1 MNKSNKL
8 FKLAIIGGGA
18 AGLYLANKLREKEN
32 IILIE
37 SGGIYKYTK
46 NNPNHNYFISKKS
59 SHKIKIDHF
68 SGIGGNTSKWGGQL
82 LPFSENDI
90 NKLNGWPMDF
100 KDLAENYENIS
111 KELLG
116 QSINFYSLTNIVN
129 SNKLNIFNLN
139 NKNLRIHVS
148 GWLRKKNFKKLF
160 FKFIKNKI
168 TIMDNYYV
176 DYLENNENG
185 FYKIYCKNKNSTKV
199 IRAQK
204 VVITCGAIQSVRL
217 LMNSISCGNIRK
229 NINLGK
235 GFMDHA
241 TISKLRLVLKNRYK
255 FLSLFNTKY
264 LSNGNKLSIR
274 ISASDTF
281 LKESDYNISAM
292 IKVNPPKNFFKRF
305 INLITVVLTKDIL
318 NFIYKPFG
326 EVVLC
331 FFIEQKISKTKN
343 IFINSDGF
351 PILQWV
357 KDEKEVEQL
366 QKFQKIII
374 KSFLENDFIEESSYY
389 LNNEQII
396 NDIKGNNHPMG
407 GAIMHNEEKKS
418 VVDPNLQIIGC
429 ENLYLCSTA
438 IFPSGSFSNPTMTLL
453 AFADRLSQKLKMI

>member
-1 MNKSNKL
+1 M
-8 FKLAIIGGGA
+8 
-18 AGLYLANKLREKEN
+18 
-32 IILIE
+32 
-37 SGGIYKYTK
+37 
-46 NNPNHNYFISKKS
+46 
-59 SHKIKIDHF
+59 
-68 SGIGGNTSKWGGQL
+68 
-82 LPFSENDI
+82 
-90 NKLNGWPMDF
+90 
-100 KDLAENYENIS
+100 
-111 KELLG
+111 
-116 QSINFYSLTNIVN
+116 
-129 SNKLNIFNLN
+129 
-139 NKNLRIHVS
+139 
-148 GWLRKKNFKKLF
+148 
-160 FKFIKNKI
+160 
-168 TIMDNYYV
+168 
-176 DYLENNENG
+176 
-185 FYKIYCKNKNSTKV
+185 
-199 IRAQK
+199 
-204 VVITCGAIQSVRL
+204 
-217 LMNSISCGNIRK
+217 
-229 NINLGK
+229 
-235 GFMDHA
+235 
-241 TISKLRLVLKNRYK
+241 KNRYK

-343 IFINSDGF
+343 IFMNSDGF

-389 LNNEQII
+389 LNDEQII